1 MHAEQQADSGTGV
14 GEPTWEPCSSVC
26 GIAVS
31 KPVHVVPEEEVLAL
45 GALGGAMLAAPG
57 SVNAAENIVKSWAS
71 LLELPFDAK
80 QQADGRR
87 AGRRE
92 LL

>member
-1 MHAEQQADSGTGV
+1 M
-14 GEPTWEPCSSVC
+14 C

-57 SVNAAENIVKSWAS
+57 SVNAAENIVKSWAFV
-71 LLELPFDAK
+71 LELPFDAK
-80 QQADGRR
+80 RQARDGRR
-87 AGRRE
+87 AGQGF
-92 LL
+92 L